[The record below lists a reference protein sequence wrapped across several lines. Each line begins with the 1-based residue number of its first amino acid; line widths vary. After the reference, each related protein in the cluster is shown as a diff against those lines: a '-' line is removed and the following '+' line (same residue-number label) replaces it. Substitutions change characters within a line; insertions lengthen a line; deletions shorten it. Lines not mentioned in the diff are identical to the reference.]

1 MRKPDPV
8 EIVATFIPVLAQA
21 VVVVFAIGVA
31 CLLIELAAHRE
42 PITCK
47 AGSVAALFTD
57 CEVTQ

>member
-21 VVVVFAIGVA
+21 VVVAFAIGVA
-31 CLLIELAAHRE
+31 CLLIELAAHHE
-42 PITCK
+42 PINCT